1 MLRLDWSPAG
11 SECNTQRL
19 FGHGQ
24 LISLKKNGLFSFF
37 VVKSSKNVTEL
48 QSI

>member
-24 LISLKKNGLFSFF
+24 LISLKKNGVYFYLG
-37 VVKSSKNVTEL
+37 KNEIHVLEVTRP
-48 QSI
+48 